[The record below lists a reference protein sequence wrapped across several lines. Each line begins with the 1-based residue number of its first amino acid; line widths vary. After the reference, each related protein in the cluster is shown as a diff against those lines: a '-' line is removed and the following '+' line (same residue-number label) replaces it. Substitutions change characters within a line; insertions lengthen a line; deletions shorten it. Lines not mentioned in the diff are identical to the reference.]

1 MICLAKRE
9 GIWFLTPSSRSRY
22 LTPTR
27 PSSKCK
33 VCGIH
38 SYHHHYHFRH
48 YQSSWFITI
57 VIIVIIIIIIISSS
71 SSSSIHNYHIYRH
84 PHHLYHHHYYSD
96 KGIDAKKRLFQ
107 ATTTAICEEWV
118 SAIKSAIKLA
128 NTNKQ
133 NFTRRQSLAG
143 IRSFDN
149 YGKHWWW

>member
-9 GIWFLTPSSRSRY
+9 DIWCLTPSSRSRY
-22 LTPTR
+22 LTLTR
-27 PSSKCK
+27 PSLKCK

-57 VIIVIIIIIIISSS
+57 VLIVIIIHHHHQHQH
-71 SSSSIHNYHIYRH
+71 HNYHIYRH
-84 PHHLYHHHYYSD
+84 PHHLYHHHCYSD
-96 KGIDAKKRLFQ
+96 IGIDAKKRLFQ

-143 IRSFDN
+143 IRNFDN